1 MPRVRSPERDK
12 AKELY
17 IQHNIKLIDIAQQ
30 LGVLDTQIRKWKSQD
45 KWDNELEGKGTLPN
59 TKRNVTNKKVQKD
72 KEEKETISQVVKE
85 VMENVELTDKQ
96 KDFCL
101 YYVKYRNQVK
111 AYMKAY
117 NSSYLNACSHAWEVW
132 NRVEIQREIDNQLE
146 LIREGIKLDIMDLV
160 KLNMDIAFADMKDY
174 TEWGK
179 KEIEVDKDEEGEPIK
194 VEVNYVDFKESEEV
208 DGTLVSEVKK
218 GKDGV
223 SIKLQDKGKAIDFLY
238 KHLVYVSEEDK
249 RKLEIANKDYQ
260 NEKLKAEI
268 NKLTGNNQ
276 EIEDTSDIDALLE

>member
-1 MPRVRSPERDK
+1 M
-12 AKELY
+12 
-17 IQHNIKLIDIAQQ
+17 
-30 LGVLDTQIRKWKSQD
+30 
-45 KWDNELEGKGTLPN
+45 LPN

-85 VMENVELTDKQ
+85 VMENDELTDKQ

-132 NRVEIQREIDNQLE
+132 NRVEIQREIDKQLE
-146 LIREGIKLDIMDLV
+146 LIRKGIKLDIMDLV

-179 KEIEVDKDEEGEPIK
+179 KEIEVYKDEEGEPMLFI
-194 VEVNYVDFKESEEV
+194 
-208 DGTLVSEVKK
+208 
-218 GKDGV
+218 
-223 SIKLQDKGKAIDFLY
+223 
-238 KHLVYVSEEDK
+238 
-249 RKLEIANKDYQ
+249 
-260 NEKLKAEI
+260 
-268 NKLTGNNQ
+268 
-276 EIEDTSDIDALLE
+276 